1 MRIEAG
7 GGASAPA
14 RASGVA
20 SKTRVFLEAIKFEHT
35 IFALPFAYL
44 GMVLA
49 ARANFGWP
57 GLDKII
63 WITLAMAGARTV
75 AMALNRLID
84 ASYDAINPRTAN
96 RALPKRLLKPGE
108 MLLFAIAAG
117 ALLTFSAA
125 QLNPLCLKLVPLA
138 VIFLVGYSYTKRFT
152 WLCHLALGLTDGIA
166 PIGGWLAVN
175 PTLSIANWVPP
186 LLLGL
191 AVAAWVGGFDLIYA
205 CQDIEFDRAHGLR
218 SIPARFGPARALQI
232 SEMAHGAS
240 IGLLAAVG
248 GILGLAWPF
257 WIGVAAAAWLLMWEH
272 RLVRPDDF
280 SKLDLAFFNINGY
293 IAVSVFV
300 CSLAAVL
307 LPALAR

>member
-14 RASGVA
+14 RASGMA

-96 RALPKRLLKPGE
+96 RALP
-108 MLLFAIAAG
+108 
-117 ALLTFSAA
+117 
-125 QLNPLCLKLVPLA
+125 
-138 VIFLVGYSYTKRFT
+138 
-152 WLCHLALGLTDGIA
+152 
-166 PIGGWLAVN
+166 
-175 PTLSIANWVPP
+175 
-186 LLLGL
+186 
-191 AVAAWVGGFDLIYA
+191 
-205 CQDIEFDRAHGLR
+205 
-218 SIPARFGPARALQI
+218 
-232 SEMAHGAS
+232 
-240 IGLLAAVG
+240 
-248 GILGLAWPF
+248 
-257 WIGVAAAAWLLMWEH
+257 
-272 RLVRPDDF
+272 
-280 SKLDLAFFNINGY
+280 
-293 IAVSVFV
+293 
-300 CSLAAVL
+300 
-307 LPALAR
+307 